1 MLTIP
6 PTTHANF
13 NQEEKGLLLECKE
26 EQGPPLWVWNFNLR
40 EGTFTALHLSVCRAR
55 WRGWSGAGSSRA
67 GPPPWWWTWWTRT
80 RQLPP
85 SPTHSHYRSVTS
97 LVFLCDKSVYTDISY
112 RESLVYL
119 LLSNL
124 FLDIR
129 NTAQQ
134 ICNRELVR
142 QLLQTC
148 IIAFSDT
155 SLWQNYTA
163 FWQTFFHKILS
174 LANTILYFNFL

>member
-1 MLTIP
+1 MTRLKRRR
-6 PTTHANF
+6 F
-13 NQEEKGLLLECKE
+13 Q
-26 EQGPPLWVWNFNLR
+26 QGRTASVMVDMMDTDPAAAAFPHTLPLQV
-40 EGTFTALHLSVCRAR
+40 GHV
-55 WRGWSGAGSSRA
+55 
-67 GPPPWWWTWWTRT
+67 
-80 RQLPP
+80 
-85 SPTHSHYRSVTS
+85 VTS
-97 LVFLCDKSVYTDISY
+97 LVFLSDKSVYTDISY

-124 FLDIR
+124 FLYIR

-163 FWQTFFHKILS
+163 F
-174 LANTILYFNFL
+174 